1 MKPVDEESNTTPA
14 GMSQTKRIICLVIF
28 LIVCAALSWGAINLP
43 SFTHSKEEPLSDVK
57 AWGIGQVDK
66 RPTFRVSIS
75 KKSLSE
81 STKLTRTERFE
92 GSYTKLK
99 RIMTKSGCLLPPI
112 AWSRTTVKTVEIS
125 R

>member
-57 AWGIGQVDK
+57 AWGIEQVDK
-66 RPTFRVSIS
+66 LTYVQGEHKQEILERINQANQNGEVRGIVYQAQKDNDEIRVLVAAHRLQSHS
-75 KKSLSE
+75 SE
-81 STKLTRTERFE
+81 TPCDK
-92 GSYTKLK
+92 
-99 RIMTKSGCLLPPI
+99 
-112 AWSRTTVKTVEIS
+112 
-125 R
+125 

>member
-57 AWGIGQVDK
+57 AWGIEQVDK
-66 RPTFRVSIS
+66 LTYVQGEHKQEILERINQANQNGEVRGIVYQAQKDNGEIRV
-75 KKSLSE
+75 LVAAHRLE
-81 STKLTRTERFE
+81 SHDCE
-92 GSYTKLK
+92 
-99 RIMTKSGCLLPPI
+99 SGGN
-112 AWSRTTVKTVEIS
+112 K
-125 R
+125 